1 MKEKYKGSMY
11 SSFQDMSV
19 GGALINPTEE
29 EKSKMYY
36 KKEEILQY
44 FSEEEQESLQQEV
57 IQSMNHELVHPED
70 LDTLVPKL
78 YQSCETEAGELRR
91 SINSIVS
98 LQMVEAQRA
107 MELIRSSSERVNDLR
122 LQLLKQAELL
132 SGVREETLPLK
143 HLRQLHI
150 LGQNI
155 NSIIHWAT
163 ALKEVRYENLFHLVE
178 KRNFRELYEKI
189 KSLQLIRHTVVRKA
203 GDRYRIFESA
213 FEPYFSKLDLISK
226 AFVTELCSLLEEDG
240 VNIIIQKALAENE
253 SDETPGFI
261 HLKECCRVC
270 MEELERTPPNGGTLN
285 PPRDA
290 KENTVLEL
298 VTVDPTSGEV
308 RRVPGI
314 TSEKLEECITKNV
327 TSLWKNQVVT
337 AELTKTALDD
347 TKVFFDRLRKVEPLM
362 EAVQMTLVPLSSS
375 RFLYFEIV
383 MQTLHDCVLDAVSIF
398 TEKKEELDANIL
410 VQASQFL
417 QWYAKMLRSYP
428 YLSFL
433 KKTEEIDQKSDI
445 CMAAAVTG
453 LSAHLNRLCQAC
465 ALEVFKQTPTVP
477 PSSSSSSSSIN
488 YVVTCGPVD
497 LFSILQQTLSGL
509 STSMDIDVMKAVGH
523 ACADG
528 ICTYLNTCRNGIDRD
543 SWEEQNEAGTN
554 ANKGGQKAATS
565 NAEEVKD
572 WEQRR
577 LLFLYA
583 LCNDV
588 DTIKNNV
595 DAIKMRFSMCWDF
608 TNSVSPSGELGS
620 SSWASSEDA
629 SPFPLV
635 HETLS
640 DLSLYCLQE
649 IDVQVDRV
657 VAQQWVLMFRVGPWY
672 DSEKNPFRV
681 ILMTQME
688 YIDEEYRTMV
698 PEIQLRK
705 LATKMLSST
714 VHHFLSALLE
724 FLADVIR
731 NSKKFPVDDWGVFVN
746 HFIRDIDLLT
756 QVWQERVGKEV
767 SRDVYETS
775 IEAVRLMKELLCV
788 KKPVDFEFLIRDSL
802 LEKFGDCPTFVI
814 QYSLDSRLS
823 QLSVESRERMMKI
836 WKEIIRPQQRDN
848 NDMISRS
855 QWDRPSSPFGLLNR
869 DIAQFYKSGGLF
881 SKSAK
886 KKLLAERQQKLL
898 QEKERRRR
906 ERSAQKQ

>member
-1 MKEKYKGSMY
+1 
-11 SSFQDMSV
+11 MSV
-19 GGALINPTEE
+19 GGAPINQAEE

-36 KKEEILQY
+36 NKEEIMQY

-107 MELIRSSSERVNDLR
+107 MELIRSSSERVSDLR

-163 ALKEVRYENLFHLVE
+163 ALKEVRYENLFLLVE

-189 KSLQLIRHTVVRKA
+189 KSLQLIRQTVVSKA

-226 AFVTELCSLLEEDG
+226 AFVSELCSLLEEDG
-240 VNIIIQKALAENE
+240 VNIVIQKALAENE
-253 SDETPGFI
+253 NDETLGFI

-270 MEELERTPPNGGTLN
+270 MAELERTPPDGPSFH

-290 KENTVLEL
+290 NDNTVLEI

-308 RRVPGI
+308 QRVPGI
-314 TSEKLEECITKNV
+314 TPEKLEVCITKNV
-327 TSLWKNQVVT
+327 TSLWKNQVLT
-337 AELTKTALDD
+337 AELTKTALEDP
-347 TKVFFDRLRKVEPLM
+347 KAFFGRLRKVEPLM
-362 EAVQMTLVPLSSS
+362 EAVQMTLVPLSSP
-375 RFLYFEIV
+375 RFSYFEIV
-383 MQTLHDCVLDAVSIF
+383 MQTLHECVLDAVSIF

-445 CMAAAVTG
+445 CMTAAVSG

-477 PSSSSSSSSIN
+477 PPSSSSSSSN
-488 YVVTCGPVD
+488 YLVTCGPVD
-497 LFSILQQTLSGL
+497 LFSIVQQTLSGL
-509 STSMDIDVMKAVGH
+509 STSMDMDVMKAVGH

-528 ICTYLNTCRNGIDRD
+528 IYTYLITCKNGVDYD
-543 SWEEQNEAGTN
+543 SWEEQNEAEAN
-554 ANKGGQKAATS
+554 ATKGGQKAAVS
-565 NAEEVKD
+565 NTGETKE

-577 LLFLYA
+577 LLLLYA

-595 DAIKMRFSMCWDF
+595 DIIKMRFSMCWDF

-620 SSWASSEDA
+620 SSWTSSEEA

-640 DLSLYCLQE
+640 DLNLYCLQE
-649 IDVQVDRV
+649 IDAQVDRV
-657 VAQQWVLMFRVGPWY
+657 VAHQWNLMFRVGPWY
-672 DSEKNPFRV
+672 DSEKNPFQV

-698 PEIQLRK
+698 PEIQVRK

-731 NSKKFPVDDWGVFVN
+731 NSKKFPVDDWGVFVD
-746 HFIRDIDLLT
+746 HFMRDIDLIT

-767 SRDVYETS
+767 SREVYETS
-775 IEAVRLMKELLCV
+775 IEAIRLMKELLCV
-788 KKPVDFEFLIRDSL
+788 KKAVDFEFLIRDSL
-802 LEKFGDCPTFVI
+802 LEKFGDCPSFVI
-814 QYSLDSRLS
+814 QYSLDSRLG
-823 QLSVESRERMMKI
+823 QLTVESRERMMKI

-848 NDMISRS
+848 NDMISGS
-855 QWDRPSSPFGLLNR
+855 HWDRPPSPFGLLNR
-869 DIAQFYKSGGLF
+869 DIAQFYKPGGLF

-898 QEKERRRR
+898 QEKERKRR